1 MLLQEG
7 VEVPIH
13 IIYQPDFLTARV
25 MALENVEVY
34 IEDLQFARVL
44 CEETTAVKREAPM
57 QVTQS
62 GVTHLG

>member
-1 MLLQEG
+1 M
-7 VEVPIH
+7 PIH

-34 IEDLQFARVL
+34 IEDLSFARVL

-57 QVTQS
+57 QVTQP